1 MQIDLADR
9 SLFGNDAGEDEDA
22 SVLVSYF
29 VEQPAFAR
37 FLDTSRRHWLAV
49 GRKGTGKSAL
59 LVRFAHQLRHG
70 GGSGAPPLVVHTV
83 PSSLVALREPPDTE
97 DPAKLENHWKQ
108 VICAAVNMALARDI
122 GFAWTDDQMAVVDS
136 AEVAGFKD
144 RNLLGALLSRV
155 LSKAKVAGVEL
166 AHTPRPAADH
176 EQLLRRLDREQGLQR
191 PVWFLLDDL
200 DARYQ
205 NTPQQQ
211 ALIAAF
217 FSACR
222 HLVQDTQGLGI
233 RATLR
238 TDVWTGLSH
247 AEDMDKV
254 EQYRT
259 EIKWSGKQLKALLAT
274 RILAWLR
281 RNAPTSEMTGWS
293 AATHADELIQLAFTP
308 RMRWA
313 GTPVPPDHVLRL
325 LAGARPRWM
334 AQLCRMAGENAAE
347 AGRDRIAV
355 HDVNQAMG
363 EFGKRRLADLYKEYR
378 HQFADLRRL
387 VESFASRPSSYGTAA
402 LLAHIESAYVQR
414 TPAQQIPPVDGLPF
428 CGSLQLARFL
438 YQCGFINGHNAAP
451 TLEMPEYVSYDLR
464 PDLLVADT
472 NLDSG
477 MQWDLQPAYR
487 KILQTT

>member
-1 MQIDLADR
+1 MQIDFADR
-9 SLFGNDAGEDEDA
+9 TLFGNDAGEDEDE
-22 SVLVSYF
+22 SVLMSYF

-37 FLDTSRRHWLAV
+37 FLDASRRNWVAN

-59 LVRFAHQLRHG
+59 LVRLAHQLRH
-70 GGSGAPPLVVHTV
+70 ADPAPLVIHTV

-97 DPAKLENHWKQ
+97 DAARLENHWKQ
-108 VICAAVNMALARDI
+108 VICAAINMELARDV
-122 GFAWTDDQMAVVDS
+122 GFAWSDNRMALVDS
-136 AEVAGFKD
+136 AELAGFKG
-144 RNLLGALLSRV
+144 RNLVGALLSRV
-155 LSKAKVAGVEL
+155 LGKASVAGVEL
-166 AHTPRPAADH
+166 ALKPQPAANH

-217 FSACR
+217 FSASR
-222 HLVQDTQGLGI
+222 HLVQDMQGVGI

-238 TDVWTGLSH
+238 TDVWAGLSH

-259 EIKWSGKQLKALLAT
+259 EIKWSGKQLKALLAM
-274 RILAWLR
+274 RILAWVR
-281 RNAPTSEMTGWS
+281 RNAPGSEMAGWHPT
-293 AATHADELIQLAFTP
+293 THTDELIQLAFTP
-308 RMRWA
+308 KMRWS
-313 GTPVPPDHVLRL
+313 GTLVPPDHVLRL
-325 LAGARPRWM
+325 LAGARPRWI

-347 AGRDRIAV
+347 AGRSRIAV

-363 EFGKRRLADLYKEYR
+363 EFGKRRLADLYKEFR
-378 HQFADLRRL
+378 HQFPDLRRL
-387 VESFASRPSSYGTAA
+387 VESFASRPSRYTTAA
-402 LLAHIESAYVQR
+402 LLEHIQSAYVDR
-414 TPAQQIPPVDGLPF
+414 TPAGQIPPVDGLPYS
-428 CGSLQLARFL
+428 GPLQLARFL
-438 YQCGFINGHNAAP
+438 YQCGFINGNNAERA
-451 TLEMPEYVSYDLR
+451 TLEMPEYVSYDAR

-487 KILQTT
+487 NILQTT

>member
-1 MQIDLADR
+1 VAI
-9 SLFGNDAGEDEDA
+9 
-22 SVLVSYF
+22 
-29 VEQPAFAR
+29 
-37 FLDTSRRHWLAV
+37 

-59 LVRFAHQLRHG
+59 LVRFAHMLRSTADG
-70 GGSGAPPLVVHTV
+70 PPPLVIHTV
-83 PSSLVALREPPDTE
+83 PSSLVALREPPATE
-97 DPAKLENHWKQ
+97 DNALLVNHWKQ
-108 VICAAVNMALARDI
+108 VICAAINMELARDI
-122 GFAWTDDQMAVVDS
+122 GFAWTDNQMAVVDS
-136 AEVAGFKD
+136 AEVAGFKG

-155 LSKAKVAGVEL
+155 MNKATLAGVEL
-166 AHTPRPAADH
+166 ALTPRPAANA
-176 EQLLRRLDREQGLQR
+176 EQLLRRLDREEGLQR

-222 HLVQDTQGLGI
+222 KLVQDTQGIGI

-247 AEDMDKV
+247 TEDMDKV

-259 EIKWSGKQLKALLAT
+259 EIKWSGRQLKTLLAM

-281 RNAPTSEMTGWS
+281 RHAPGSPM
-293 AATHADELIQLAFTP
+293 AAWDPVSQADELIQLAFTP

-313 GTPVPPDHVLRL
+313 GGSVPPDHVLRL

-334 AQLCRMAGENAAE
+334 AQLCRMAGDNAAE

-378 HQFADLRRL
+378 HQFPDLRRL
-387 VESFASRPSSYGTAA
+387 VESFASRPSRYTTQA
-402 LLAHIESAYVQR
+402 LLDHIQSAYVDR
-414 TPAQQIPPVDGLPF
+414 TPPGQVPPVDGLPF
-428 CGSLQLARFL
+428 SGSLQLARFL
-438 YQCGFINGHNAAP
+438 YQCGFINGNNSARA
-451 TLEMPEYVSYDLR
+451 TLEMPEYVGYDAR
-464 PDLLVADT
+464 PDLLAADT

-487 KILQTT
+487 NILQTT